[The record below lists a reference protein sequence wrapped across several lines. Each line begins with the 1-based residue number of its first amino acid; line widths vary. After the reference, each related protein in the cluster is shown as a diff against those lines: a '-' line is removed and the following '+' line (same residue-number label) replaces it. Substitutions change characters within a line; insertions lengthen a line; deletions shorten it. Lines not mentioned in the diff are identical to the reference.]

1 MNDNQSSKVEW
12 LVQGMLDRIR
22 SGEWPVDSLVP
33 SERVLVEQFGTSR
46 IALREAMSTLRA
58 LGVLD
63 TEHGRG
69 STVRRIDASILEQ
82 LLPLMLSLEGEQPF
96 EQTFELRLAL
106 ESRTAYL
113 AALRRTDDEMDQ
125 INRLVDEFRG
135 QAEGKLEEAITSD
148 IAFHMTIARAT
159 HNPLFPTVLKA
170 ITQFMKYVQT
180 ISCTNNPV
188 RRARALQ
195 SHESIAE
202 AIRDKDAERA
212 RVEMESHLR
221 YSALR
226 ILRSGL
232 LEADAHLQIP
242 VAPEDGQHPE
252 KP

>member
-1 MNDNQSSKVEW
+1 MDAMNDTQGSKVEW
-12 LVQGMLDRIR
+12 LARAMLDRIR
-22 SGEWPVDSLVP
+22 NGEWRVGSLVP
-33 SERVLVEQFGTSR
+33 GERVLMEQFGTSR

-69 STVRRIDASILEQ
+69 STVRRIDTTILEQ

-113 AALRRTDDEMDQ
+113 AALRRTDDEMGQ
-125 INRLVDEFRG
+125 IDRLVDEFRG
-135 QAEGKLEEAITSD
+135 QVAGELGGAVATD
-148 IAFHMTIARAT
+148 IEFHMAVARAA
-159 HNPLFPTVLKA
+159 HNPLFPTILKA
-170 ITQFMKYVQT
+170 VSEFVKYVQT
-180 ISCTNNPV
+180 ISCANNPV
-188 RRARALQ
+188 RRARAVQ
-195 SHESIAE
+195 AHESIAE
-202 AIRDKDAERA
+202 AIRDRDAERA

-232 LEADAHLQIP
+232 LEADADLKVP
-242 VAPEDGQHPE
+242 AGPEDG
-252 KP
+252 